1 MNPKIDIAATAH
13 NAVFSVSQMY
23 GALLAEQQQRGDL
36 VSAQLRAR
44 IAQLEAELQATH
56 LDLAKLKLQSNK

>member
-1 MNPKIDIAATAH
+1 
-13 NAVFSVSQMY
+13 MY